1 MSGFTFDAGDLPRLA
16 ADLGSAS
23 TRITTLASQVVRKAA
38 LDVEAKAKTAVPVDT
53 GATRNSIGVDVSDG
67 GMSAAVGPT
76 TSYAPYLENGTRRMR
91 ARPYM
96 APSLDAVAPTFVTA
110 MEQLGGQ
117 ILG

>member
-1 MSGFTFDAGDLPRLA
+1 MSFSFDTGDIMRLA
-16 ADLGSAS
+16 SDLGSAS
-23 TRITTLASQVVRKAA
+23 AKATVMASVAVRKAA

-96 APSLDAVAPTFVTA
+96 APSLDAVAPLFAVA
-110 MEQLGGQ
+110 IEQIGGQ